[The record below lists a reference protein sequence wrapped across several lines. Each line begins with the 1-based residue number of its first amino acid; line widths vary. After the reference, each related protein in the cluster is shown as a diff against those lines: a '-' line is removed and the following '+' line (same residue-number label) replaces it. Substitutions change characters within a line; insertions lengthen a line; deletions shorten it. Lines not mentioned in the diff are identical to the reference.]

1 MPQTQINCPNCKQP
15 IMADVTQLFDVAQ
28 DPGLKSQLLSGMANF
43 VQCQMCGYQGALAT
57 PIVYH
62 DPDKELLLTYVPTE
76 IGLPRDDQEKLIG
89 GMINQAVNRL
99 PAAKR
104 KGYLL
109 TPQAQLTMQSLIERV
124 LEEDGITKEMIKA
137 QQDKLDFL
145 QKLSATGDE
154 NARIALIKENEDLI
168 DAELFSILGRL
179 IETAAGTGEQ
189 ESAQQLEAIQNL
201 LVENT
206 DYGQEIRQQSAEVQA
221 AIESLQAAGQ
231 DLTREKLLELIIE
244 APNDIR
250 LSALVS
256 LARPGI
262 DYTFYQQLTDRI
274 DAAEGEEKDRLEALR
289 DKLLELTSQLDE
301 QVELKA
307 KQAHELLDK
316 IMQADDVM
324 QAIQVNAAQI
334 DEFFMQAVQ
343 DELEKA
349 RESGDLEKS
358 AKLNQI
364 EQTLREAMAQ
374 PPEVE
379 FLQEMIE
386 APDDEAREKMLDEN
400 PDKITPELFQML
412 SGLMN
417 QVAESGQDEQL
428 VEKLKLINRQVLRHS
443 MRSNIQ
449 GG

>member
-1 MPQTQINCPNCKQP
+1 
-15 IMADVTQLFDVAQ
+15 
-28 DPGLKSQLLSGMANF
+28 
-43 VQCQMCGYQGALAT
+43 
-57 PIVYH
+57 
-62 DPDKELLLTYVPTE
+62 
-76 IGLPRDDQEKLIG
+76 
-89 GMINQAVNRL
+89 
-99 PAAKR
+99 
-104 KGYLL
+104 
-109 TPQAQLTMQSLIERV
+109 MQSLIERV

-307 KQAHELLDK
+307 KQAHEFLDK

-324 QAIQVNAAQI
+324 QAIQVNPAQI
-334 DEFFMQAVQ
+334 DEFFVQAVQ

-364 EQTLREAMAQ
+364 DQTLREAMAQ

>member
-1 MPQTQINCPNCKQP
+1 MPRTQINCPNCRQP
-15 IMADVTQLFDVAQ
+15 IMADVTQLFDVGQ

-43 VQCQMCGYQGALAT
+43 VQCQVCGYQGALAT

-62 DPDKELLLTYVPTE
+62 DPDKELLLTYVPAE
-76 IGLPRDDQEKLIG
+76 IGLPRDEQERLIG

-99 PAAKR
+99 PAEKR

-109 TPQAQLTMQSLIERV
+109 TPQAHLTMQGLIERI
-124 LEEDGITKEMIKA
+124 LEADGITKEMIKA

-145 QKLSATGDE
+145 QKLSTTQDE
-154 NARIALIKENEDLI
+154 NTRISLIQENEALI
-168 DAELFSILGRL
+168 DADLFSIMGRL
-179 IETAAGTGEQ
+179 IETAASSGDQ

-201 LVENT
+201 LIENS
-206 DYGQEIRQQSAEVQA
+206 DYGQEIQQQSAEVRA

-231 DLTREKLLELIIE
+231 DLSREKLLELIIE

-262 DYTFYQQLTDRI
+262 DYTFYQLLTDRI
-274 DAAEGEEKDRLEALR
+274 DGSEGEEQEKLSVLR
-289 DKLLELTSQLDE
+289 DKLLELTQQLDE
-301 QVELKA
+301 QVEMRA
-307 KQAHELLDK
+307 KQAYALLEQ
-316 IMQADDVM
+316 ILQADDVM
-324 QAIQVNAAQI
+324 QAIQANAAQI
-334 DEFFMQAVQ
+334 DEFFVQAVQ
-343 DELEKA
+343 EELEKA
-349 RESGDLEKS
+349 RKSGDLEKS

-364 EQTLREAMAQ
+364 DETLREAMTQ
-374 PPEVE
+374 PAEVE
-379 FLQEMIE
+379 FIQELLE
-386 APDDEAREKMLDEN
+386 APDDESRNQLLDDN

-428 VEKLKLINRQVLRHS
+428 VEKIKLINRQVLRHS

>member
-57 PIVYH
+57 PIVYL
-62 DPDKELLLTYVPTE
+62 DPDKELLLTYVPAE
-76 IGLPRDDQEKLIG
+76 IGMPRDDQEKLIG

-99 PAAKR
+99 PAEKR

-154 NARIALIKENEDLI
+154 NARIALIKENKALI

-262 DYTFYQQLTDRI
+262 DYTFYQQLTDHI

-364 EQTLREAMAQ
+364 DQTLREAMAQ

-386 APDDEAREKMLDEN
+386 APDDEARENMLDEN

>member
-1 MPQTQINCPNCKQP
+1 MPQTQINCPNCRSP
-15 IMADVTQLFDVAQ
+15 IMADITQLFDVAQ
-28 DPGLKSQLLSGMANF
+28 DPSLKSQLLSGMANF
-43 VQCQMCGYQGALAT
+43 VQCQTCGYQGALAT

-62 DPDKELLLTYVPTE
+62 DPEKELLLTHVPGE
-76 IGLPRDDQEKLIG
+76 IGLSRDDQERMIG
-89 GMINQAVNRL
+89 GLINQSVNRL
-99 PAAKR
+99 PAEQR

-109 TPQAQLTMQSLIERV
+109 TPQAHLTMQSLIERI
-124 LEEDGITKEMIKA
+124 LEADGITKEMIKA

-145 QKLSATGDE
+145 QKISAAKDDE
-154 NARIALIKENEDLI
+154 ERSTLLKENESLV

-179 IETAAGTGEQ
+179 IETAGSTGDQ
-189 ESAQQLEAIQNL
+189 QSAQHLETIQNL

-206 DYGQEIRQQSAEVQA
+206 DYGQEISQQSAEVQA

-262 DYTFYQQLTDRI
+262 DYTFYQLLTDRI
-274 DAAEGEEKDRLEALR
+274 DAAEGDEQERLAGLR
-289 DKLLELTSQLDE
+289 DNLLELTSQLDE
-301 QVELKA
+301 QVALRA
-307 KQAHELLDK
+307 KQAHQLLDQ

-324 QAIQVNAAQI
+324 QAIQTNAAQV
-334 DEFFMQAVQ
+334 DEYFLQTVQ
-343 DELEKA
+343 EELEKA
-349 RESGDLEKS
+349 RKSGDLERS

-364 EQTLREAMAQ
+364 DETLRAAMSQ

-379 FLQEMIE
+379 FIQELIE
-386 APDDEAREKMLDEN
+386 APDDEALKALLDEN
-400 PDKITPELFQML
+400 PDKITPELFQMI

-417 QVAESGQDEQL
+417 QVEESGQDEQL
-428 VEKLKLINRQVLRHS
+428 VEKIKLINRQVLRHS

>member
-62 DPDKELLLTYVPTE
+62 DPDKELLLTYVPAE

-99 PAAKR
+99 PAEKR

-316 IMQADDVM
+316 IMQAEDVM

-334 DEFFMQAVQ
+334 DEFFVQAVQ

-379 FLQEMIE
+379 FLQEMTE

>member
-62 DPDKELLLTYVPTE
+62 DPDKELLLTYVPAE

-99 PAAKR
+99 PAEKR

-307 KQAHELLDK
+307 KQAHEFLDK

-324 QAIQVNAAQI
+324 QAIQVNPAQI

-364 EQTLREAMAQ
+364 DQTLREAMAQ

>member
-62 DPDKELLLTYVPTE
+62 DPDKELLLTYVPAE

-99 PAAKR
+99 PAEKR

-379 FLQEMIE
+379 FLQEMTE

>member
-62 DPDKELLLTYVPTE
+62 DPDKELLLTYVPAE

-89 GMINQAVNRL
+89 GMINQAVDRL
-99 PAAKR
+99 PAEKR

-316 IMQADDVM
+316 IMQAEDVM

-334 DEFFMQAVQ
+334 DEFFVQAVQ

-379 FLQEMIE
+379 FLQEMTE

>member
-15 IMADVTQLFDVAQ
+15 IPADITQLFDVGQ
-28 DPGLKSQLLSGMANF
+28 DPSYKTQLLSGMANF
-43 VQCQMCGYQGALAT
+43 VQCQVCGYQGALAT

-62 DPDKELLLTYVPTE
+62 DPEKELLLTYVPAE

-89 GMINQAVNRL
+89 GLINQAVNRL
-99 PAAKR
+99 PSEQR

-109 TPQAQLTMQSLIERV
+109 TPQAHLTMQGLIERI
-124 LEEDGITKEMIKA
+124 LEADGITKEMIKA

-145 QKLSATGDE
+145 QKLSTAKDE
-154 NARIALIKENEDLI
+154 TARSNLIKENEALV
-168 DAELFSILGRL
+168 DADLFSILGRL
-179 IETAAGTGEQ
+179 IETAAGTGDQ

-201 LVENT
+201 LIENT
-206 DYGQEIRQQSAEVQA
+206 EYGREIRQQSAEVQA

-231 DLTREKLLELIIE
+231 DLTREKLLDLIIE

-274 DAAEGEEKDRLEALR
+274 DAAEGEEQERLSGLR
-289 DKLLELTSQLDE
+289 DKLLELTKQLDE
-301 QVELKA
+301 QVELRA
-307 KQAHELLDK
+307 QQARQLLEK
-316 IMQADDVM
+316 IMEADDVT
-324 QAIQVNAAQI
+324 QAIQANAAQI
-334 DEFFMQAVQ
+334 DEFFVQ
-343 DELEKA
+343 TVQEELEKA
-349 RESGDLEKS
+349 RQGGDLEKS

-364 EQTLREAMAQ
+364 DETLREAMAQ

-379 FLQEMIE
+379 FLQELIE
-386 APDDEAREKMLDEN
+386 AEDDGARNQLLDDN

-412 SGLMN
+412 TGLMN
-417 QVAESGQDEQL
+417 QVADSGQDEQL
-428 VEKLKLINRQVLRHS
+428 VEKIKLINRQVLRYS

>member
-1 MPQTQINCPNCKQP
+1 MPRTQINCPNCRQP
-15 IMADVTQLFDVAQ
+15 IMADVTQLFDVGQ

-43 VQCQMCGYQGALAT
+43 VQCQVCGYQGALAT

-62 DPDKELLLTYVPTE
+62 DPDKELLLTYVPAE
-76 IGLPRDDQEKLIG
+76 IGLPRDEQERLIG

-99 PAAKR
+99 PAEKR

-109 TPQAQLTMQSLIERV
+109 TPQAHLTMQGLIERI
-124 LEEDGITKEMIKA
+124 LEADGITKEMIKA
-137 QQDKLDFL
+137 QQDKLEFL
-145 QKLSATGDE
+145 QKLSTTQDE
-154 NARIALIKENEDLI
+154 NARISLIQENETLI
-168 DAELFSILGRL
+168 DADLFSIMGRL
-179 IETAAGTGEQ
+179 IETAASTGDQ

-201 LVENT
+201 LIENS
-206 DYGQEIRQQSAEVQA
+206 DYGQEIQQQSAEVRA

-231 DLTREKLLELIIE
+231 DLSREKLLELIIE

-262 DYTFYQQLTDRI
+262 DYTFYQLLTDRI
-274 DAAEGEEKDRLEALR
+274 DGSEGEEQEKLSVLR
-289 DKLLELTSQLDE
+289 DKLLELTQQLDE
-301 QVELKA
+301 QVEMRA
-307 KQAHELLDK
+307 KQAYALLEQ
-316 IMQADDVM
+316 ILQANDVM
-324 QAIQVNAAQI
+324 QAIQANAAQI
-334 DEFFMQAVQ
+334 DEFFVQAVQ
-343 DELEKA
+343 EELEKA
-349 RESGDLEKS
+349 RKSGDLEKS

-364 EQTLREAMAQ
+364 DETLREAMTQ
-374 PPEVE
+374 PAEVE
-379 FLQEMIE
+379 FIQELLE
-386 APDDEAREKMLDEN
+386 APDDESRNQLLNDN

-428 VEKLKLINRQVLRHS
+428 VEKIKLINRQVLRHS

>member
-62 DPDKELLLTYVPTE
+62 DPDKELLLTYVPAE

-99 PAAKR
+99 PAEKR

-307 KQAHELLDK
+307 KQAHEFLDK

-324 QAIQVNAAQI
+324 QAIQVNPAQI
-334 DEFFMQAVQ
+334 DEFFVQAVQ

-364 EQTLREAMAQ
+364 DQTLREAMAQ

>member
-1 MPQTQINCPNCKQP
+1 MPQTQISCPNCQQP
-15 IMADVTQLFDVAQ
+15 IMADVQQLYDVVE
-28 DPGLKSQLLSGMANF
+28 DPSLKSQLLSGMSNF
-43 VQCQMCGYQGALAT
+43 VQCQVCGYQGALAT

-62 DPDKELLLTYVPTE
+62 DPDKELLLTYVPAE

-89 GMINQAVNRL
+89 GLINQVVDRL
-99 PAAKR
+99 PAEKR
-104 KGYLL
+104 KAYLF
-109 TPQAQLTMQSLIERV
+109 TPQAQLTMQGLIERI
-124 LEEDGITKEMIKA
+124 LEADGITKEMIQA

-145 QKLSATGDE
+145 QKLSTANDE
-154 NARIALIKENEDLI
+154 AARIKLIEENEALI
-168 DAELFSILGRL
+168 DADLFAILSRL
-179 IETAAGTGEQ
+179 VETAAGTGDQ
-189 ESAQQLEAIQNL
+189 QAAQQLEGIQNL
-201 LVENT
+201 LIENT
-206 DYGQEIRQQSAEVQA
+206 AYGKEVRQQSEEVQS

-256 LARPGI
+256 LTRPGI
-262 DYTFYQQLTDRI
+262 DYTFYQLLADQI
-274 DAAEGEEKDRLEALR
+274 EAADGEEQERLSILR

-301 QVELKA
+301 QVEIRT
-307 KQAHELLDK
+307 KQARQLLEQ

-324 QAIQVNAAQI
+324 QAIQTNAAQI
-334 DEFFMQAVQ
+334 DEFFVQ
-343 DELEKA
+343 VVQEELEQTRK
-349 RESGDLEKS
+349 SGDLEKS

-364 EQTLREAMAQ
+364 DETIRSQ

-379 FLQEMIE
+379 FLQDLLE
-386 APDDEAREKMLDEN
+386 APDDAARNELLETN

-417 QVAESGQDEQL
+417 QVAESDQNEEL
-428 VEKLKLINRQVLRHS
+428 VENIKSVNRQVLRHS
-443 MRSNIQ
+443 MQSNIK

>member
-62 DPDKELLLTYVPTE
+62 DPDKELLLTYVPAE
-76 IGLPRDDQEKLIG
+76 IGLPRNDQEKLIG

-99 PAAKR
+99 PAEKR

-274 DAAEGEEKDRLEALR
+274 DAAEGEEKDRLEVLR

-307 KQAHELLDK
+307 KQAHEFLDK

-324 QAIQVNAAQI
+324 QAIQVNPAQI
-334 DEFFMQAVQ
+334 DEFFVQAVQ

-364 EQTLREAMAQ
+364 DQTLREAMAQ

>member
-1 MPQTQINCPNCKQP
+1 MPQTQINCPNCRSP
-15 IMADVTQLFDVAQ
+15 IMADITQLFDAAQ
-28 DPGLKSQLLSGMANF
+28 DPSLKSQLLSGMANF
-43 VQCQMCGYQGALAT
+43 VQCQTCGYQGALAT

-62 DPDKELLLTYVPTE
+62 DPEKELLLTHVPGE
-76 IGLPRDDQEKLIG
+76 IGLSRDDQERMIG
-89 GMINQAVNRL
+89 GLINQSVNRL
-99 PAAKR
+99 SAEQR

-109 TPQAQLTMQSLIERV
+109 TPQAHLTMQSLTERI
-124 LEEDGITKEMIKA
+124 LEADGITKEMIKA

-145 QKLSATGDE
+145 QKISAVKDDE
-154 NARIALIKENEDLI
+154 ERSTLIKENESLV

-179 IETAAGTGEQ
+179 IETAGSTGDQ
-189 ESAQQLEAIQNL
+189 QSAQHLETIQNL

-206 DYGQEIRQQSAEVQA
+206 DYGQEISQQSAEVQA

-262 DYTFYQQLTDRI
+262 DYTFYQLLTDRI
-274 DAAEGEEKDRLEALR
+274 DAAEGEEQERLAGLR
-289 DKLLELTSQLDE
+289 DNLLELTSQLDE
-301 QVELKA
+301 QVALRA
-307 KQAHELLDK
+307 KQSHQLLDQ

-324 QAIQVNAAQI
+324 QAIQVNAGQV
-334 DEFFMQAVQ
+334 DEYFLQAVQ
-343 DELEKA
+343 EELEKA
-349 RESGDLEKS
+349 RKSGDLERS

-364 EQTLREAMAQ
+364 DETLRAAMSQ

-379 FLQEMIE
+379 FIQELIE
-386 APDDEAREKMLDEN
+386 APDDEAMKALLDEN
-400 PDKITPELFQML
+400 PDKITPELFQMI

-417 QVAESGQDEQL
+417 QVEESGQDEQL
-428 VEKLKLINRQVLRHS
+428 VEKIKLINRQVLRHS
-443 MRSNIQ
+443 MRSNIE